1 MRFLNNFTFQATR
14 SNSFTLIQPSSLSI
28 VNFFWALIVVSLF
41 LKINCLLFELI
52 ISQKMI
58 NPSFKGLFKSL
69 SKTTKL
75 LLFLFINVIFGYIK
89 ISEHLYSVNNLY
101 SLCQVKLLSII
112 QVLFFSIYFLNLIIY

>member
-101 SLCQVKLLSII
+101 SLCQVKRLSSI
-112 QVLFFSIYFLNLIIY
+112 QVLFFSIFSKLNIY

>member
-28 VNFFWALIVVSLF
+28 FNFFWALVVVSLF
-41 LKINCLLFELI
+41 LKINCLLFEFI
-52 ISQKMI
+52 IFQKMI
-58 NPSFKGLFKSL
+58 NPSFKGLLKSL
-69 SKTTKL
+69 SKITRL

-101 SLCQVKLLSII
+101 SLCQVKLLSSI
-112 QVLFFSIYFLNLIIY
+112 QVLFFSLYFLNLNIY

>member
-89 ISEHLYSVNNLY
+89 ISEHLYSVSNLY
-101 SLCQVKLLSII
+101 SLCQVKLLSSI
-112 QVLFFSIYFLNLIIY
+112 QVLFSSLYFLNLNIY

>member
-14 SNSFTLIQPSSLSI
+14 YNSFTLIQPSSLSI

-69 SKTTKL
+69 SKTAKL

-101 SLCQVKLLSII
+101 SLCQVKLLSSI
-112 QVLFFSIYFLNLIIY
+112 QVFFFSLYFLNSNIY